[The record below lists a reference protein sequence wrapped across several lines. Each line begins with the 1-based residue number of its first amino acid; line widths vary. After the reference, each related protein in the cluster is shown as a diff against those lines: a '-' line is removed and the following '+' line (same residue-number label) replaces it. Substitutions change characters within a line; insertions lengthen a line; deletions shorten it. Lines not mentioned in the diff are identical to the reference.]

1 MLNYSRVEELCS
13 GLKSSQHWLLL
24 SFARWLVPLGD
35 LETLKKTTFV
45 LKEGVE
51 YKIKIKFRVRTQWS
65 CSDTDSFLSWKATL
79 KVTCCLL
86 QVNKEIVSGL
96 KYIQQSYRKGIRGEY
111 YNDLMFLSVNTRH
124 SNGVGIVGHLPWSH
138 INLEKAKHILF
149 LPFLFFLECCFY
161 CIAF

>member
-65 CSDTDSFLSWKATL
+65 CSDSFLSWKATL